1 MYMEKVVVNSYRL
14 LIQTVRNNNCQHYNP
29 IGYTDELLWDCGVK
43 TKLCWHKQW
52 LWTPQC
58 NDRLNNKKICHCFH
72 TSSCSSWHF
81 CFNSAIWPS
90 YLAFWRERERE
101 RSWQSYSLDK
111 ATTINN
117 KVYRS
122 KNHSVLGEGEHATY
136 HWTWNISKIL
146 LK

>member
-58 NDRLNNKKICHCFH
+58 NDRLNNKKYATVYIPPLVHPDISVSIRLFDLH
-72 TSSCSSWHF
+72 
-81 CFNSAIWPS
+81 IWLS
-90 YLAFWRERERE
+90 GERERE
-101 RSWQSYSLDK
+101 RGVGSHIAWIKPQQSITKSTGL
-111 ATTINN
+111 
-117 KVYRS
+117 
-122 KNHSVLGEGEHATY
+122 
-136 HWTWNISKIL
+136 KITQCWGRGSTPHIIGL
-146 LK
+146 EIFQKFS